1 MYKFVIIVIIPAL
14 IFLLIN
20 IAIFTKVRSSSRRLV
35 PVQSVTENQSTNGG
49 QTSKFSRRDLHLL
62 RHMVLMITVFVGG
75 WAPLYLLLGMQSQFT
90 IDPTLSA
97 CFTIWCE
104 LALLFNIL
112 DLYLYNHEV
121 RNYLKSLLLRC
132 GQ

>member
-1 MYKFVIIVIIPAL
+1 MYKFVIIVVIPAV

-20 IAIFTKVRSSSRRLV
+20 IAIFTKVRSSSRRLG
-35 PVQSVTENQSTNGG
+35 PVQSVTENQSPNG
-49 QTSKFSRRDLHLL
+49 QSSKFSRRDLHLL
-62 RHMVLMITVFVGG
+62 RHMILMITVFVGG
-75 WAPLYLLLGMQSQFT
+75 WAPLFLLLGIQSQFT

-121 RNYLKSLLLRC
+121 RNYLKGLVLCC